1 MGWIYLGLV
10 VAGFAAMNFI
20 MKLGSLKGHS
30 SPALTAALFA
40 AAAVLC
46 LAMLVLTGGPLNVT
60 APVVLLAVGGGIGG
74 AVAYFFFLSALK
86 AGPYALTISIYTMSF
101 LIPVAFSIVVWS
113 RPLGPATAA
122 GIAFIVTGIALISMS
137 AAAPKGEAKAAWL
150 TWLLLLGAAF
160 VLTSIPQISQA
171 AAARLGAI
179 NLWFFLFLTFLA
191 GAVALWLFLG
201 IKGEKPARGLFL
213 YGTLAAVGS
222 VAGNFF
228 TLRALAKL
236 PEPVVF
242 PVSLAGPVI
251 AAVLI
256 SLLYFRER
264 IRPLGYLGI
273 LAGLTGIVFLALAR

>member
-10 VAGFAAMNFI
+10 VTGFVAMNFV

-46 LAMLVLTGGPLNVT
+46 LAVLVLAGQPLFVS

-101 LIPVAFSIVVWS
+101 LIPVVFSILVWS
-113 RPLGPATAA
+113 SPFGRSTALGSLLIVA
-122 GIAFIVTGIALISMS
+122 GIVLVSTS
-137 AAAPKGEAKAAWL
+137 AAAAAGEAKAAWRK
-150 TWLLLLGAAF
+150 WLALVGTAF
-160 VLTSIPQISQA
+160 VLTGIPQLAQA

-179 NLWFFLFLTFLA
+179 NLWFYLFLTFLA
-191 GAVALWLFLG
+191 GALALWGVIL
-201 IKGEKPARGLFL
+201 IKRTRPGRGLFA
-213 YGTLAAVGS
+213 YGALAAVGS

-228 TLRALAKL
+228 LLRALAKL
-236 PEPVVF
+236 REPIVF
-242 PVSLAGPVI
+242 PVSTAGPI
-251 AAVLI
+251 LAAVLL
-256 SLLYFRER
+256 SVFYFRER
-264 IRPLGYLGI
+264 IKPLGYLGI
-273 LAGLTGIVFLALAR
+273 LAGLAGIVLLALG